1 MKQIR
6 KPGGCQGGRSLQ
18 TGTWRQEG
26 LRLCLLLV
34 LLVGLW
40 VSGSSRVWAASG
52 DNSSSRLPLTLELLQ
67 ERLRSPLTVEGSA
80 VLDLSHLIV
89 DLRPENADFR
99 DQFYRLV
106 QASLQ
111 QPSQPLGLDISDSI
125 IQGELLGQKLGLR
138 APLYGES
145 LSALFSE
152 SEAAQLDRDR
162 QRQQQL
168 SRLSQALFNPSG
180 ILPQMPLTVFRGRLR
195 LQKTQFLGR
204 VDFGNTFFLSGLD
217 ATGARF
223 AQDGD
228 WSQIRSSKAA
238 TFAESTFVEDANFR
252 GSVFFEAAN
261 FSQVAFRGEALFQ
274 ASEFQGTASFQHS
287 NFEELANFSRT
298 LWSDEADFAQ
308 VRWQQKAT
316 FETAAF
322 QKQLNLME
330 ALWLSTGTFRQATFA
345 LPVNLRGA
353 SLRSQLDFSDTRFGA
368 EAYLNVAGLQ
378 FDPNSARLLGDP
390 GRIGQALSVPTL
402 AGNEIL
408 LRNLVRNF
416 RQLEQIGDANQVQY
430 LTESLRLRSLLQRLF
445 NLNLNTASQERLRI
459 VGFSAE
465 QATAVVAARQVQ
477 PFRNLTDLIIR
488 DLVDLDTY
496 IDVRDRIAAS
506 PPLNL
511 GNRILLALRVMGMA
525 LLLVLSH
532 FGSSFWLI
540 LGVGLV
546 AMAYFGLVFWIVD
559 RFRRLHPQ
567 PIMPPQ
573 AEIITMLGIF
583 AGIEF
588 AGGLAILRSSEMP
601 LLTLGVVTLLVVPIP
616 LTLMGILY
624 RRGRYHDLM
633 NVSYFVED
641 GSLRQL
647 RLLIARLPIMPKFPF
662 YRDRYTPI
670 LWDRRWGWI
679 NYFDLSLNNWF
690 KFGFNDIRLRD
701 EHLPG
706 LISSLVWYQWG
717 LGLLYIALLLWT
729 LSRTIPGLN
738 LFIYF

>member
-1 MKQIR
+1 MTLR
-6 KPGGCQGGRSLQ
+6 PGNGMNCRQPLGGVVRV
-18 TGTWRQEG
+18 
-26 LRLCLLLV
+26 CLLMAMVIAL
-34 LLVGLW
+34 GLA
-40 VSGSSRVWAASG
+40 GSSWHLASAATTDSTP
-52 DNSSSRLPLTLELLQ
+52 NRSPLTLELLQ
-67 ERLRSPLTVEGSA
+67 ERLRSPVTVNGSP

-89 DLRPENADFR
+89 DLRAENAIFR
-99 DQFYRLV
+99 DQFYRMV
-106 QASLQ
+106 QGYLQ
-111 QPSQPLGLDISDSI
+111 QPAQPLGLDLSDSI
-125 IQGELLGQKLGLR
+125 IQGAFLGQKLGLR

-152 SEAAQLDRDR
+152 SEAAQLERDR
-162 QRQQQL
+162 KRQQQL
-168 SRLSQALFNPSG
+168 SRLSQALFNPFNPSSP
-180 ILPQMPLTVFRGRLR
+180 LPTESPLVVFRGPLR
-195 LQKTQFLGR
+195 LQRTQFLGTT
-204 VDFGNTFFLSGLD
+204 DFHNTFFLSGVD
-217 ATGARF
+217 ATAARF
-223 AQDGD
+223 AQAAN
-228 WSQIRSSKAA
+228 WAQIRSSKAA
-238 TFAESTFVEDANFR
+238 TFADSTFVEDANFR
-252 GSVFFEAAN
+252 GSVFFETVSFQQA
-261 FSQVAFRGEALFQ
+261 AFRGEALFQ
-274 ASEFQGTASFQHS
+274 SSEFQATSSFQHS

-298 LWSDEADFAQ
+298 LWSDAVDFAQ

-322 QKQLNLME
+322 QQGLNLME
-330 ALWLSTGTFRQATFA
+330 ALWMGTGSFRRATFA
-345 LPVNLRGA
+345 QPVNLRGA
-353 SLRSQLDFSDTRFGA
+353 TLRSQLDLSDTQFGSA
-368 EAYLNVAGLQ
+368 AYLNLAGFQ
-378 FDPNSARLLGDP
+378 FDPNSARILGDP
-390 GRIGQALSVPTL
+390 GRIGQVLSVPTL

-416 RQLEQIGDANQVQY
+416 RQLEQIGDANRVQY
-430 LTESLRLRSLLQRLF
+430 LTESLRLQALLQRLF
-445 NLNLNTASQERLRI
+445 NLNLNTASRERLQV
-459 VGFSAE
+459 VGFSAT
-465 QATAVVAARQVQ
+465 QAEAIVAARQTQ
-477 PFRNLTDLIIR
+477 PFRTLTDLMIR

-496 IDVRDRIAAS
+496 IAVRDRIAAT
-506 PPLNL
+506 PPLNV
-511 GNRILLALRVMGMA
+511 GNRLLLALRVVGMG

-540 LGVGLV
+540 FGVGLLT
-546 AMAYFGLVFWIVD
+546 MAYFGVVFWGVD
-559 RFRRLHPQ
+559 RCRRLHPQ
-567 PIMPPQ
+567 PIVPPR
-573 AEIITMLGIF
+573 AEILTVLGVF
-583 AGIEF
+583 SGVALSGC
-588 AGGLAILRSSEMP
+588 LAIFRSSEVP
-601 LLTLGVVTLLVVPIP
+601 WLTLTLVTLLVVPIP
-616 LTLMGILY
+616 LILLGIIY

-633 NVSYFVED
+633 DVSYFVED